1 MSKQTKAQPM
11 NRERRPARDVL
22 LAGIGAASLLRKN
35 AGKSL
40 TEAAA
45 IVGRL
50 PQASSIMLEG
60 IGERTGAMV
69 EEIGARGNAFRWEF
83 ARLARVFGREAAAA
97 TAEALADAQLRLR
110 PLLSKFDD
118 TSLLFGIQSGNPQ
131 PKRKPSKQAR
141 KPAKPTAKR
150 VVRKPRKAA

>member
-1 MSKQTKAQPM
+1 MSKQIKAQPM

-40 TEAAA
+40 SEAAA

-50 PQASSIMLEG
+50 PEASSIMLEG
-60 IGERTGAMV
+60 IGERGGAMI
-69 EEIGARGNAFRWEF
+69 EEIGVRGNAFRWEF
-83 ARLARVFGREAAAA
+83 ARLARVFGREASDA
-97 TAEALADAQLRLR
+97 TANALADVQLRLQ
-110 PLLSKFDD
+110 PLLRKIDD
-118 TSLLFGIQSGNPQ
+118 TSILFGIKIGNAK
-131 PKRKPSKQAR
+131 PKRKPAKLAR
-141 KPAKPTAKR
+141 KAAKPAGKR